1 MLWVLVKKS
10 DIGCWIFGKVFN
22 SYELQFPHLDNG
34 DSGSPF
40 LGWIWGEE
48 HDMMPAKCLAH
59 PACSGRLL
67 LVVYKHES
75 GPQEIYSFTGYW
87 REVEH

>member
-10 DIGCWIFGKVFN
+10 DIGHWIFGKVFN
-22 SYELQFPHLDNG
+22 SYELQFPHLDKG

-40 LGWIWGEE
+40 LGWIWGE
-48 HDMMPAKCLAH
+48 HDMMLAKCLAH

-67 LVVYKHES
+67 LAVYKHES

-87 REVEH
+87 GEVER